1 LIERCAGVSYLAV
14 EAWDAFDIV
23 GEDPQ
28 WQVFEEFGEG
38 IEVTIQV
45 RTEQLE
51 ADLWA
56 PLVNRFYAGSVM
68 GGTTIGQ
75 IVAIDHRDDDM
86 GQAHAVDR
94 LGQFGGL
101 LGIQGWWNFLR
112 ADGTEPAATGADF
125 TRDHESRS
133 SSAPAIVDIRAA
145 GLFADG
151 VQAVLADIRFGLV
164 ESDLGNTCWKAGSE
178 PVRQSLAMTF
188 TALLNTHSSS
198 AATATG

>member
-1 LIERCAGVSYLAV
+1 MTGVQTCALPI
-14 EAWDAFDIV
+14 F
-23 GEDPQ
+23 
-28 WQVFEEFGEG
+28 
-38 IEVTIQV
+38 
-45 RTEQLE
+45 
-51 ADLWA
+51 
-56 PLVNRFYAGSVM
+56 
-68 GGTTIGQ
+68 
-75 IVAIDHRDDDM
+75 
-86 GQAHAVDR
+86 
-94 LGQFGGL
+94 
-101 LGIQGWWNFLR
+101 R

-151 VQAVLADIRFGLV
+151 VQAVLPDIRFGLV